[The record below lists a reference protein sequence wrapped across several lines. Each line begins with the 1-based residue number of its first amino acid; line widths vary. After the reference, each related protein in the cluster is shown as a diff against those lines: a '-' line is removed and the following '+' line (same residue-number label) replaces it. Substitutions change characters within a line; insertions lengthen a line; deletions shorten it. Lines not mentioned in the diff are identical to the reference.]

1 MPPDLRNVPATLIF
15 FEAGQRLSE
24 SLRDMN
30 AIFGNRSAAIC
41 RELTKLHEEI
51 RRGSLKTLL
60 SEYPAGMVP
69 KGELTIVIGAPPEAA
84 PDLSKADMLLA
95 KALPYMPVNAAAE
108 LVAIAC
114 DLPKRAAYARAL
126 ALKNND

>member
-1 MPPDLRNVPATLIF
+1 MHNSNDV
-15 FEAGQRLSE
+15 
-24 SLRDMN
+24 M
-30 AIFGNRSAAIC
+30 GNRIEAIC
-41 RELTKLHEEI
+41 QELTKLHEEI
-51 RRGSLKTLL
+51 RRGSQKTLL
-60 SEYPAGMVP
+60 YEYPTGMVP

-114 DLPKRAAYARAL
+114 DVPKRAAYARAL
-126 ALKNND
+126 ALKNN